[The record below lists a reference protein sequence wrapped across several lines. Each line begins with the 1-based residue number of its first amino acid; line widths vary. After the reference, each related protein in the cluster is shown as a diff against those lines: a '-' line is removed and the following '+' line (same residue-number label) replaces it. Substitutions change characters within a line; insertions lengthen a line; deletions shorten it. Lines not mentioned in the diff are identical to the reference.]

1 MGTRYLMNGFSGV
14 WNESQSRDEPTVAF
28 QIENGRGRFLFMMF
42 FDPEDGETRDKL
54 LVFLQNTQYMLRL
67 KLYGSHYRGEFQL
80 FLEDW
85 QVEKIKR
92 ELQLAGRGGP
102 AFDMERFMQS
112 MNASIPQSMPLAA
125 KIKLLRENRN
135 AYQTELAKI
144 LDFHDRTELVGEM
157 PLPPEKKPREKTLRK
172 LYLYST
178 RSPEDV
184 AIYIG
189 ELKRRNHT
197 LRWRAP
203 TSQH

>member
-1 MGTRYLMNGFSGV
+1 
-14 WNESQSRDEPTVAF
+14 
-28 QIENGRGRFLFMMF
+28 
-42 FDPEDGETRDKL
+42 
-54 LVFLQNTQYMLRL
+54 
-67 KLYGSHYRGEFQL
+67 
-80 FLEDW
+80 
-85 QVEKIKR
+85 
-92 ELQLAGRGGP
+92 
-102 AFDMERFMQS
+102 MQS

-178 RSPEDV
+178 RSPEAV